1 MIGLVHEDI
10 SSKVKLMIL
19 IISLVVAILIVAGCS
34 GDSTEKAPKKDLT
47 QRQRDSLL
55 SESGLP
61 GAGVVGKAISVS
73 DSASARA
80 KRGDE
85 LAK

>member
-1 MIGLVHEDI
+1 MIGQVHEH
-10 SSKVKLMIL
+10 
-19 IISLVVAILIVAGCS
+19 ISLRRQLMLLVISLGIAIMIVAGCS
-34 GDSTEKAPKKDLT
+34 GDSVEKAPKKDLT

-61 GAGVVGKAISVS
+61 GAGAVGKAISVS

-80 KRGDE
+80 KRSDE

>member
-1 MIGLVHEDI
+1 MIGQVHEHI
-10 SSKVKLMIL
+10 SFKQQLMTL
-19 IISLVVAILIVAGCS
+19 IISLGIAILIVAGCS

-47 QRQRDSLL
+47 QRKRDSLL

-61 GAGVVGKAISVS
+61 GAGAVGKAISVS